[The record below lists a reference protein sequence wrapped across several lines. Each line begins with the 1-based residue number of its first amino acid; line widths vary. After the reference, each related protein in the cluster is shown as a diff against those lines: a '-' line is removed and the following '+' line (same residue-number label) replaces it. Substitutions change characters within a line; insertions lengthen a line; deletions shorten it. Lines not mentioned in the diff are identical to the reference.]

1 MGMKKIMMI
10 DMNYNF
16 TIISPIS
23 LILFIYIFPELKSQI
38 ELSKAERGGAVEKQ
52 WCLGSPSEERTNT
65 DM

>member
-52 WCLGSPSEERTNT
+52 
-65 DM
+65 